1 MNFTIEDKG
10 RYTLVTSNVEKLDTT
25 CAPELKSEL
34 VYLNKTGV
42 RNVLMDL
49 TNTRYCDSSGLSA
62 LLVANRLCKS
72 VNGSLVVCGLQE
84 PVQKLVQISQLVNR
98 ALIDQVILNET
109 ASAESRLYLLVI
121 YMVSLAILLWCAELA
136 VVLHERMEK
145 RAAARG
151 ALGV

>member
-10 RYTLVTSNVEKLDTT
+10 RYTLVTANVDKLDTT

-42 RNVLMDL
+42 RNVIIDMS
-49 TNTRYCDSSGLSA
+49 TARYCDSSGLSA

-84 PVQKLVQISQLVNR
+84 AVQKLVQISQLESVLSITPTAAEAVDLLYMEEIEKDVN
-98 ALIDQVILNET
+98 NE
-109 ASAESRLYLLVI
+109 
-121 YMVSLAILLWCAELA
+121 
-136 VVLHERMEK
+136 
-145 RAAARG
+145 
-151 ALGV
+151 

>member
-62 LLVANRLCKS
+62 LLVANRLCRS

-84 PVQKLVQISQLVNR
+84 PVQKLVQISQLETV
-98 ALIDQVILNET
+98 LSITPT
-109 ASAESRLYLLVI
+109 ASEGIDLLY
-121 YMVSLAILLWCAELA
+121 
-136 VVLHERMEK
+136 MEEIEK
-145 RAAARG
+145 DINKDN
-151 ALGV
+151 

>member
-10 RYTLVTSNVEKLDTT
+10 RYTSVTSNVDKLDTS

-42 RNVLMDL
+42 RNAIIDL

-72 VNGSLVVCGLQE
+72 VGGSLVVCGLQE
-84 PVQKLVQISQLVNR
+84 PVQKLVQISQLESVLSITPTLSEASDLLYMGEIEKDVKN
-98 ALIDQVILNET
+98 DQ
-109 ASAESRLYLLVI
+109 
-121 YMVSLAILLWCAELA
+121 
-136 VVLHERMEK
+136 
-145 RAAARG
+145 
-151 ALGV
+151 

>member
-10 RYTLVTSNVEKLDTT
+10 RYTLVTSQVEKLDTT

-42 RNVLMDL
+42 RNVIIDMSA
-49 TNTRYCDSSGLSA
+49 TRYCDSSGLSA

-84 PVQKLVQISQLVNR
+84 PVQKLIQISQL
-98 ALIDQVILNET
+98 
-109 ASAESRLYLLVI
+109 ESVLSITPTTSEAVDLLY
-121 YMVSLAILLWCAELA
+121 
-136 VVLHERMEK
+136 MEEIEK
-145 RAAARG
+145 DVDKDA
-151 ALGV
+151 